1 MYYVMYIV
9 LSRVVD
15 ILATL
20 GTYPD
25 YPAIRRQQIGISDW
39 ASVLENFLTIIGF
52 LMFASQ
58 SSLQRRSRNFGKKL
72 LNSVEVGCNRFTER
86 DVRGT

>member
-9 LSRVVD
+9 VSRVVD

-39 ASVLENFLTIIGF
+39 ASVLENI
-52 LMFASQ
+52 
-58 SSLQRRSRNFGKKL
+58 
-72 LNSVEVGCNRFTER
+72 
-86 DVRGT
+86 